1 MAERGKEERSE
12 QIAKL
17 DQIIAKHED
26 LIPTGKPYAK
36 YYTNF
41 LKIVHGA
48 ARKSE
53 HYIRAIVTL
62 KTTIS

>member
-26 LIPTGKPYAK
+26 LIPTGKPYA
-36 YYTNF
+36 
-41 LKIVHGA
+41 
-48 ARKSE
+48 
-53 HYIRAIVTL
+53 
-62 KTTIS
+62 